1 MSSDL
6 LMKIMLASGYALKEN
21 QVQQFL
27 SFEELLV
34 DWNKKMNLTGI
45 TESKEIYEK
54 HFVDSLTCFKSNLIK
69 DHMKVIDVGTG
80 AGFPGV
86 PIKIYMPSLEITL
99 LDALNKRLDFLK
111 VVCEDLGL
119 EDVEF
124 LHGRAEDFGKDS
136 DYREKY
142 DLVVSR
148 AVADLPVL
156 LEYCSPFLKVGG
168 YFIAQKGKKVFEE
181 VKEAQSALD
190 TLKLKVEEIIP
201 IKIDQIT
208 AHHLLI
214 IKKIKITPDQ
224 YPRRSGKPTKK
235 PL

>member
-1 MSSDL
+1 MSSVL
-6 LMKIMLASGYALKEN
+6 LNNIMVSSGYTLKEN

-27 SFEELLV
+27 SFEELLI

-54 HFVDSLTCFKSNLIK
+54 HFVDSLTCFKSKLVK

-80 AGFPGV
+80 AGFPGI

-111 VVCEDLGL
+111 VVCQDLKL

-124 LHGRAEDFGKDS
+124 LHGRAEDFGQDP

-156 LEYCSPFLKVGG
+156 LEYCTPFLKVGG

-181 VKEAQSALD
+181 IKEAQSALD
-190 TLKLKVEEIIP
+190 TLNLNVEEIIP